1 MLLLTAAALAASAPQ
16 ATPVPAPT
24 RTASATV
31 RATASVRI
39 LNGTSISWGQ
49 MSPELPKVRVT
60 RLRGADGV
68 AQPIRL
74 IEFE

>member
-1 MLLLTAAALAASAPQ
+1 MFLLAAAAIAASAPQ
-16 ATPVPAPT
+16 ATPGPAPS

-39 LNGTSISWGQ
+39 LNGTNIHWGQ
-49 MSPELPKVRVT
+49 MSPGLPKVRVT
-60 RLRGADGV
+60 RLRGADGG
-68 AQPIRL
+68 AQSIRL